1 MNTNT
6 NMDINLDEVINN
18 PTYMKLMR
26 KIDEQ
31 QQELKKIKNENVSI
45 CRSREKI
52 LKKGQ
57 TLIHRNCQTYIKIMN
72 RLKAKN
78 EKLQKKC
85 NTFEEEIKKMK
96 ADKKEE
102 EKIIQKKNKEE
113 EKQEIFE
120 KYCRERIIKSEFE
133 IQELL
138 KNYLEKRPGD
148 PIRIGKREVSD
159 DFRFWM
165 DHLELLKVER
175 ERMRNIVGLNNRKSH
190 INGLH
195 GFLDK
200 KFGIYKD
207 GWWGYTI
214 KPYNPYNSE

>member
-102 EKIIQKKNKEE
+102 EKIIQKKKKKKEEEKIIQKKNKEE

-120 KYCRERIIKSEFE
+120 KYCR
-133 IQELL
+133 
-138 KNYLEKRPGD
+138 
-148 PIRIGKREVSD
+148 
-159 DFRFWM
+159 
-165 DHLELLKVER
+165 
-175 ERMRNIVGLNNRKSH
+175 
-190 INGLH
+190 
-195 GFLDK
+195 
-200 KFGIYKD
+200 
-207 GWWGYTI
+207 
-214 KPYNPYNSE
+214 